1 MARQPL
7 LCLVALMAAF
17 PGVEQQPADPSRT
30 FTISGRVLNSHGQA
44 STGLLAFV
52 SFVDED
58 GNGST
63 LGVPPEADGSFA
75 VPGLTP
81 GRYVVAAGPGSE
93 PDGTAPGFEGGVRTE
108 PVVITDDDVTGL
120 IIRTHP
126 SASIRGHVRYD
137 ASDPEAP
144 RPQIHLL
151 STVVIA
157 GLPFA
162 GVGSSAR
169 VEADGTFVMHNMFGP
184 SVIRS
189 GYQLSGRTVWHPGQI
204 LLRGRDIT
212 NVPVE
217 FENEPDANLEV
228 VFTQRYSGL
237 IGRVVD
243 QAGLPSPEA
252 YAVVFSSDQ
261 KLWQPW
267 STTTN
272 VARTDDNGRFWVTA
286 APGKYLAVA
295 FPADTFRSIAEA
307 KRDFEVLAR
316 LATPVE
322 IRENGRGLLELTIR
336 SLPRP
341 RQRK

>member
-1 MARQPL
+1 MT
-7 LCLVALMAAF
+7 
-17 PGVEQQPADPSRT
+17 SR
-30 FTISGRVLNSHGQA
+30 SDL
-44 STGLLAFV
+44 
-52 SFVDED
+52 
-58 GNGST
+58 
-63 LGVPPEADGSFA
+63 
-75 VPGLTP
+75 
-81 GRYVVAAGPGSE
+81 
-93 PDGTAPGFEGGVRTE
+93 
-108 PVVITDDDVTGL
+108 
-120 IIRTHP
+120 RTHP

-252 YAVVFSSDQ
+252 VRGRFFFRPKAVAALVNHDQ
-261 KLWQPW
+261 
-267 STTTN
+267 

-307 KRDFEVLAR
+307 KRDFGVPWR
-316 LATPVE
+316 GSQRPSKF
-322 IRENGRGLLELTIR
+322 GRTDAAC
-336 SLPRP
+336 SN
-341 RQRK
+341 